1 MRSMGRICG
10 WRVLLGAII
19 VLAAGCQ
26 SIHESEDFKRHRYS
40 QLSEPSDRN
49 DVLYFDVQFDVNYP
63 SDDPVAEEIRMS
75 WLTAWLDARN
85 MCADGHR
92 IADQRPF
99 DTMEYNPG
107 QYDRRYEV
115 KCKVVA
121 H

>member
-1 MRSMGRICG
+1 MRSNGCKFRR
-10 WRVLLGAII
+10 WVLLSTAI
-19 VLAAGCQ
+19 VLMAGCQ

-121 H
+121 N